1 MLNENSYLSFGPGT
15 REQQEQIA
23 AGVLALVGAVL
34 IDLELS
40 LRGAVAQAYQAGYNR
55 GAAAGE
61 SASWALAPKS

>member
-23 AGVLALVGAVL
+23 
-34 IDLELS
+34 
-40 LRGAVAQAYQAGYNR
+40 AVAQAYQAGYNR

-61 SASWALAPKS
+61 SASWALPPQVLTQWRARQVRVFYCEEILR